1 MLLEKAYSEI
11 AGRQNVTGFARYYE
25 MGAEASPMNIDSQGR
40 REVISSINAVQEIE
54 SRMSFLNRA
63 KYMFFGTSKK
73 DYDEMYELITQ
84 VKSLT
89 TDLPFQFALF
99 EAILK

>member
-1 MLLEKAYSEI
+1 EKAYSEI
-11 AGRQNVTGFARYYE
+11 AGSQNITGFARYYI
-25 MGAEASPMNIDSQGR
+25 MGAEASPMNTQSR
-40 REVISSINAVQEIE
+40 REVLLSIDAVREIQ

-73 DYDEMYELITQ
+73 DYDEMYELISQ

-89 TDLPFQFALF
+89 TDLPFHFALF